1 MSTPKD
7 RVSRYLDHLD
17 SIFQREPE
25 FFPLESKI
33 PHAPQVVCLTYRAIP
48 EPGYVTGFT
57 YGLSEVTHP
66 EWRLGRPELTISVRS
81 TDFRWALAVADMA
94 NKLRGQCPFCY
105 GDIVNFRE
113 KVSDDSDMSA
123 FFAFAPSILEKQD
136 FEYIDIGG
144 PQPINITGMYPMYD
158 SERDVLKEIGLER
171 FWHHPNF
178 DLYDVCRPKVE
189 VNSQTD

>member
-1 MSTPKD
+1 
-7 RVSRYLDHLD
+7 
-17 SIFQREPE
+17 
-25 FFPLESKI
+25 
-33 PHAPQVVCLTYRAIP
+33 
-48 EPGYVTGFT
+48 
-57 YGLSEVTHP
+57 
-66 EWRLGRPELTISVRS
+66 
-81 TDFRWALAVADMA
+81 
-94 NKLRGQCPFCY
+94 
-105 GDIVNFRE
+105 
-113 KVSDDSDMSA
+113 MSA